1 MDITYNRAPTAI
13 FSLKISAM
21 AKLIYER
28 MYVIS
33 KEGTQV
39 IFFKQVDYS
48 EFFNV
53 SRMTIFRAVN
63 ELLEC
68 KLLELAEP
76 AKKVPFDQTKYY
88 KINEPKVDTENK
100 SNNEQKTTETVD
112 TVQCTEIVQSN
123 VQQLDNRMSNN
134 CTLSMSNFDT
144 FDCTTP
150 VHCQCTTSVHSSLDK
165 NSKDYIS
172 KDKVR
177 EAKRSQSASLSYSFD
192 DIFVL
197 FTQKANEL
205 KKDHLAI
212 ERMYLP
218 TIAEK
223 FFNFWSKKKFKFN
236 LGLDG
241 NITKWLLDECAHI
254 ESNLLRD
261 TKSEQLAEQQQ
272 RADKT
277 NEWIEREA
285 EIKGITP
292 EEVRQQFLDYYHA
305 AINGPT
311 DEQKLLSDF
320 LGVSVDK
327 LTHNQGVVINE
338 H

>member
-1 MDITYNRAPTAI
+1 MIYNHAPDWVFACKTI
-13 FSLKISAM
+13 GSTS
-21 AKLIYER
+21 KLVFER
-28 MYVIS
+28 MYSMSKDCTIEVYVRRQHMADTLGISLPSITKAFKELTELGVIVEVENDNSWNRTKKFKITCSDSDCERQSNNLTIDNKETLRHS
-33 KEGTQV
+33 KETLQPSLNN
-39 IFFKQVDYS
+39 FTTHSKES
-48 EFFNV
+48 
-53 SRMTIFRAVN
+53 
-63 ELLEC
+63 LL
-68 KLLELAEP
+68 
-76 AKKVPFDQTKYY
+76 
-88 KINEPKVDTENK
+88 
-100 SNNEQKTTETVD
+100 
-112 TVQCTEIVQSN
+112 
-123 VQQLDNRMSNN
+123 
-134 CTLSMSNFDT
+134 
-144 FDCTTP
+144 
-150 VHCQCTTSVHSSLDK
+150 SSLDRNIER
-165 NSKDYIS
+165 NSK
-172 KDKVR
+172 KER
-177 EAKRSQSASLSYSFD
+177 ESKRSASASLSYSFD

>member
-1 MDITYNRAPTAI
+1 MTDMIYNHAPTAVY
-13 FSLKISAM
+13 SMKISAM
-21 AKLIYER
+21 AKLVYER
-28 MYVIS
+28 MYSLS
-33 KEGTQV
+33 KDATQV
-39 IFFKQVDYS
+39 IFFKQVDFAN
-48 EFFNV
+48 FFNV

-63 ELLEC
+63 ELIES
-68 KLLELAEP
+68 KLLELTEP

-100 SNNEQKTTETVD
+100 SNNEQKTSKSVD

-134 CTLSMSNFDT
+134 CTLSMYNSDT
-144 FDCTTP
+144 LECTTP
-150 VHCQCTTSVHSSLDK
+150 VHCQCTTSVHSSLDRNK
-165 NSKDYIS
+165 KEYIS
-172 KDKVR
+172 KKER
-177 EAKRSQSASLSYSFD
+177 EAKRSASASLSYSFD

-285 EIKGITP
+285 ELKGIKP

>member
-1 MDITYNRAPTAI
+1 
-13 FSLKISAM
+13 
-21 AKLIYER
+21 
-28 MYVIS
+28 
-33 KEGTQV
+33 
-39 IFFKQVDYS
+39 
-48 EFFNV
+48 
-53 SRMTIFRAVN
+53 
-63 ELLEC
+63 
-68 KLLELAEP
+68 
-76 AKKVPFDQTKYY
+76 
-88 KINEPKVDTENK
+88 
-100 SNNEQKTTETVD
+100 
-112 TVQCTEIVQSN
+112 
-123 VQQLDNRMSNN
+123 
-134 CTLSMSNFDT
+134 
-144 FDCTTP
+144 
-150 VHCQCTTSVHSSLDK
+150 
-165 NSKDYIS
+165 
-172 KDKVR
+172 
-177 EAKRSQSASLSYSFD
+177 
-192 DIFVL
+192 
-197 FTQKANEL
+197 
-205 KKDHLAI
+205 
-212 ERMYLP
+212 MYLP